1 MTPVAG
7 ATALGLTN
15 KAWASGVAIA
25 LALAACGPRVKT
37 DTLSNDRA
45 AALCAAMDT
54 AAEIKNLVFE
64 QAEKQT
70 AASNRLALTQLA
82 KQANLRIEAPLL
94 DSYDDDSRKTT
105 CSGELHLA
113 LPAGAV
119 RNLGDTSDLTAS
131 VKYSAQPTPDHLG
144 MSYQVTGADVLISG
158 VAGAD
163 ITDWASKLQPNGMPA
178 EGAPVPVGAPAPE
191 SAAPPQPVA
200 GVTPVPAIQVPT
212 ASIPLQAG
220 GPTPRPTVTAKR
232 AQPIAGPPSPAYAGL
247 GPPLLPRCRWAH
259 SYADRTICGDPS
271 LEAEDR
277 RIAALYRAALA
288 QDDTGEVR
296 RVAQSE
302 RAARQGCQDRDCI
315 LEWFRQREADLS
327 QR

>member
-1 MTPVAG
+1 M
-7 ATALGLTN
+7 GLAS
-15 KAWASGVAIA
+15 KAWASGFVIA

-37 DTLSNDRA
+37 DTLANDRA
-45 AALCAAMDT
+45 AALCSAMDT

-70 AASNRLALTQLA
+70 PASNRLALTQLA

-94 DSYDDDSRKTT
+94 DSYDEDSRKTT
-105 CSGELHLA
+105 CSGQLHLA

-131 VKYSAQPTPDHLG
+131 VKYSAQPTPDRLG
-144 MSYQVTGADVLISG
+144 MTYQVSGADVLISG

-163 ITDWASKLQPNGMPA
+163 ITEWASRLQPNGMPA

-191 SAAPPQPVA
+191 SAAPPQAVA

-212 ASIPLQAG
+212 TPGAG
-220 GPTPRPTVTAKR
+220 GTRPVATTKR
-232 AQPIAGPPSPAYAGL
+232 APPIAGAPPPPAYAGL
-247 GPPLLPRCRWAH
+247 GPPLLPRCRWAR
-259 SYADRTICGDPS
+259 SYADRTICGDPV

-315 LEWFRQREADLS
+315 LEWFKQREADLS
-327 QR
+327 GR